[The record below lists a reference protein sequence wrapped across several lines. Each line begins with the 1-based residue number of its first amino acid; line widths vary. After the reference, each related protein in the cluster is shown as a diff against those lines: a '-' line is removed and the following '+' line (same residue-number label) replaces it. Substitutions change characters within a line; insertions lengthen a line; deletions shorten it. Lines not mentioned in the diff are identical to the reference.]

1 MRLNFYLRA
10 GLTLALAWVSAQLC
24 LWLHTPLPW
33 MIGPL
38 LVTAVATM
46 LRAKTESSTPLRN
59 WGQCT
64 IGAALGLY
72 FTPDI
77 TQLVASLWWAILFC
91 IAWAMFLGLGFG
103 FWLQRVHGRHL
114 PQLPRSTTY
123 FAGCLGGA
131 SEMTLLAE
139 RHHART
145 DLVAA
150 THSLRMMIV
159 TLLIPFAIQF
169 SGLHGIDELPAST
182 REVHGPGLV
191 LLFLATGVGAWVL
204 GRRHLPNPWFIGP
217 LLVTMGLTMANISLS
232 AIPTEFSNAAQLVIG
247 VSLGVRFTPAFV
259 HTAPRWL
266 ASVALGSLVLIGLS
280 AGFAWVLSR
289 YTGLQGLTLVLA
301 TAPGGIAEMSITAKV
316 LQLGAPVVTTFQVCR
331 LIAVLVLVEPI
342 YRRFFLKPQPV

>member
-1 MRLNFYLRA
+1 M
-10 GLTLALAWVSAQLC
+10 TLALAWAGAQLC
-24 LWLHTPLPW
+24 LSLHTPLPW

-38 LVTAVATM
+38 LVTALATM
-46 LRAKTESSTPLRN
+46 LRARTESSTPLRN

-77 TQLVASLWWAILFC
+77 TQLVVSLWWAILLC
-91 IAWAMFLGLGFG
+91 IAWAMLLGLGFG
-103 FWLQRVHGRHL
+103 FCLQRLHGPHL
-114 PQLPRSTTY
+114 PQLSRSTTY

-169 SGLHGIDELPAST
+169 SGLQGIDVLPVST
-182 REVHGPGLV
+182 REVHGPGLA
-191 LLFLATGVGAWVL
+191 LLFLVTGGAAWL
-204 GRRHLPNPWFIGP
+204 LARRQLPNPWFIGP
-217 LLVTMGLTMANISLS
+217 LLVTMGLTMANLSLS
-232 AIPTEFSNAAQLVIG
+232 AIPKEFSNAAQLVIG

-289 YTGLQGLTLVLA
+289 STGLHALTLVLA

-316 LQLGAPVVTTFQVCR
+316 LKLGAPVVTTFQVCR
-331 LIAVLVLVEPI
+331 LIAVLLLVEPV
-342 YRRFFLKPQPV
+342 YRRFFIKSEPV